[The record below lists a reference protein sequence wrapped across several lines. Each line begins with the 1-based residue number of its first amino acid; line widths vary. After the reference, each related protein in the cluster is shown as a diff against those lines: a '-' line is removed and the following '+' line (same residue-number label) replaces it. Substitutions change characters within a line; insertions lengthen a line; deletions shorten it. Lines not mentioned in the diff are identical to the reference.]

1 MTQAASPQNQWD
13 KQLVSL
19 NRTLQVLRE
28 ETNIDNLANA
38 TLDFLRD
45 NFDYRLVWLGLYDR
59 ANHRMVGKGGI
70 CPVGDA
76 KFLKERFP
84 LTAGDILD
92 QVIIQRKIVLI
103 NDLRE
108 EKRAGQWQAIAQR
121 LDLQGTVIYP
131 ICVKDLAYGVVMM
144 SSHIWSVA
152 PKPDERVRI
161 GIVLGTLGTTLAR
174 LEADWQN
181 QTLKRPE
188 QPFLLLLDQLRGM
201 ENLNQ
206 RLEEIVQQTH
216 KYIAPTKTNIYWL
229 DRERLFYWRR
239 ITNRTKGSTNKAD
252 MNSGL
257 TVQNFHNMHQ
267 ALSKDQTLVV
277 ADARNI
283 TKGELSLKNMEQ
295 LGAVAVIIVPILFQ
309 SQLLGFLNVESDEPR
324 LWTDAERDFVRGM
337 AQLSALVA
345 PISEMSD
352 NIERIK
358 ADHRI
363 MSGIARAIYSATDSE
378 NALKYAAEQ
387 LCQRLSVER
396 FWIALYDRGVGNF
409 PMFFQH
415 HPKNRRPLTSTF
427 DSLSQIDQRM
437 MEQAQEAIA
446 VENMEGDFKFL
457 SWRAPLLE
465 MDVRSIVVSSTAIG
479 RQLEGILA
487 VGQES
492 PRHWTKAER
501 DMVLAVAQQV
511 GMIIHQS
518 TLQRQADEGQRLQQL
533 VHTGLV
539 ALQQADH
546 IDRLHTLAVQHIAQV
561 SLAPLVA
568 LITWIPGY
576 RSGQIS
582 ATHVSHEDFRLTGS
596 DQIPEVESDPIIQ
609 WALQTDGLLPIAGAD
624 IPSASKT
631 WLNSRALG
639 NLLVGALRTTPDQYP
654 MGVLVLA
661 DRADRKWLE
670 PQIRVLTTLLNQ
682 LSWSRRHLLLLDN
695 LRLHRLELER
705 LNWYKHRRIEDIYR
719 TVGSGVQRLLELDS
733 QAGST
738 NVLTN
743 ARMQQSL
750 RQLQAALSPLPQ
762 IVRKEQWR
770 LRPNYETAPLA
781 GILKRAKERV
791 DSILNQRELWFQ
803 VQDQKPPILGTATV
817 GGDIAKI
824 EMIIHELLLYAC
836 GRSEVKGRVDV
847 WCRQL
852 DEKLIELAITDY
864 GAVDPQLLKELQEGR
879 SPDMLAPSILDQPPG
894 LHLYICQGIMQEAGG
909 DLALYQLE
917 DNRILSRL
925 VLPLASA

>member
-1 MTQAASPQNQWD
+1 MTQAGSPQNQWD

-19 NRTLQVLRE
+19 NRALQVLRE
-28 ETNIDNLANA
+28 ETNIENLANA
-38 TLDFLRD
+38 ALDFVRD

-70 CPVGDA
+70 CAVGDA
-76 KFLKERFP
+76 KFLKERFA

-92 QVIIQRKIVLI
+92 QVIIQRKLVVI

-108 EKRAGQWQAIAQR
+108 EKRAGQWQAIAQK
-121 LDLQGTVIYP
+121 LELQGTVVYP
-131 ICVKDLAYGVVMM
+131 ICTKDLAYGVLMM
-144 SSHIWSVA
+144 SSHIWSIA
-152 PKPDERVRI
+152 PKQEERVRLGMI
-161 GIVLGTLGTTLAR
+161 LGTLATTLAR
-174 LEADWQN
+174 LEADWQY

-188 QPFLLLLDQLRGM
+188 QSFLLLLDQLRGM
-201 ENLNQ
+201 ENLTQ
-206 RLEEIVQQTH
+206 RFEEIVQQTH
-216 KYIAPTKTNIYWL
+216 KYIVPAKTNIYWL
-229 DRERLFYWRR
+229 DRERSLYWRR
-239 ITNRTKGSTNKAD
+239 TTNRAKGVPNKVD

-257 TVQNFHNMHQ
+257 TVQNFHGLHQ
-267 ALSKDQTLVV
+267 ALLKDQTLVV
-277 ADARNI
+277 VDAKNLA
-283 TKGELSLKNMEQ
+283 KGELSIKNMEQ
-295 LGAVAVIIVPILFQ
+295 LGAVAAIIVPILFQ

-324 LWTDAERDFVRGM
+324 LWTDDERNFVRGM
-337 AQLSALVA
+337 AQLASLVA
-345 PISEMSD
+345 PLSEMAA
-352 NIERIK
+352 NIERIT
-358 ADHRI
+358 ADHQI
-363 MSGIARAIYSATDSE
+363 MSGIARAIYSETDSE

-396 FWIALYDRGVGNF
+396 FWIALYDRSVGNF
-409 PMFFQH
+409 PVFFQH
-415 HPKNRRPLTSTF
+415 HPKNRRSLTSTF

-479 RQLEGILA
+479 RKLEGILA

-492 PRHWTKAER
+492 PRNWSKAER

-518 TLQRQADEGQRLQQL
+518 ALQRQADEGQRLQQL

-546 IDRLHTLAVQHIAQV
+546 IDRLQALAVQHIAQV
-561 SLAPLVA
+561 SLAPLVT
-568 LITWIPGY
+568 LITWLPGH
-576 RSGQIS
+576 RSGQI
-582 ATHVSHEDFRLTGS
+582 ACTYASHEDFRLTGS
-596 DQIPEVESDPIIQ
+596 DQIPEIESDPLIQ

-624 IPSASKT
+624 ISSVTKS
-631 WLNSRALG
+631 WLNGKSIG
-639 NLLVGALRTTPDQYP
+639 SLLVGALRTTPDQYP
-654 MGVLVLA
+654 MGVLVIA
-661 DRADRKWLE
+661 DQIDRKWLE
-670 PQIRVLTTLLNQ
+670 TQTRSLATLLNQ
-682 LSWSRRHLLLLDN
+682 LSWSRRHLVLVEN
-695 LRLHRLELER
+695 LRIHRLELER

-719 TVGSGVQRLLELDS
+719 TVGGGVQRLLEMDG
-733 QAGST
+733 QTT
-738 NVLTN
+738 NVMTN

-791 DSILNQRELWFQ
+791 DSLLNQRELWFQ
-803 VQDQKPPILGTATV
+803 VQDQKPPILGSATV
-817 GGDIAKI
+817 GGDVAKF

-836 GRSEVKGRVDV
+836 GRSQVKGRVDV
-847 WCRQL
+847 WCRLL
-852 DEKLIELAITDY
+852 DEKLVELAITDY
-864 GAVDPQLLKELQEGR
+864 GAVDPQLLQELQEGR
-879 SPDMLAPSILDQPPG
+879 SVDMLAPSVLDQPPG
-894 LHLYICQGIMQEAGG
+894 LHLSICQGIIQESGG

-925 VLPLASA
+925 VLPLAST